1 MYGLFR
7 MNRRT
12 KYGAYLLLLLITG
25 VSVCGLLFHLIGKQ
39 PPSPPDAVLS
49 APMLT
54 DAYDK
59 GEGQA
64 DSLYL
69 YKILSVR
76 GALSQ
81 WRKNESGHYIATLE
95 GRFPGRTAVDC
106 ILDSLY
112 TTDPPE
118 LKRGDSLTI
127 RGRCAG
133 RSLNVVL
140 VQCIIEK

>member
-1 MYGLFR
+1 

-12 KYGAYLLLLLITG
+12 RYVTYLLLILITG
-25 VSVCGLLFHLIGKQ
+25 VSIYGLLFHLFAKQ
-39 PPSPPDAVLS
+39 LPPLPDAVLS

-54 DAYDK
+54 DAYDNA
-59 GEGQA
+59 EGRA

-69 YKILSVR
+69 YKILSVK

-81 WRKNESGHYIATLE
+81 WRKNESGHYVATLE
-95 GRFPGRTAVDC
+95 GHFPGRTAVDC
-106 ILDSLY
+106 ILDSLH
-112 TTDPPE
+112 TVDPPD
-118 LKRGDSLTI
+118 LKRGDILTV

>member
-1 MYGLFR
+1 

-12 KYGAYLLLLLITG
+12 KYGFYVLLGLITG
-25 VSVCGLLFHLIGKQ
+25 LSICGLIYHLFDKQ
-39 PPSPPDAVLS
+39 PLGLPDMVLS

-54 DAYDK
+54 DAYDNA
-59 GEGQA
+59 EGHA

-69 YKILSVR
+69 YKKLSVK
-76 GALSQ
+76 GSLS
-81 WRKNESGHYIATLE
+81 RLYKNESGQYVATLE
-95 GRFPGRTAVDC
+95 GRYPGRTAVDC

-112 TTDPPE
+112 TPAPPE
-118 LKRGDSLTI
+118 LNRGDTVTV

-133 RSLNVVL
+133 RSLNVIL